1 MNSLGML
8 STSLIRKLISTQTTR
23 TEILEQIMMEISG
36 QYLGRQEFLV
46 DVCCVNGADV
56 SCVNIIVN
64 ARNNCITIKSDDED
78 TEVRVP
84 LEALA
89 KGLYDLEQKDKLK
102 RS

>member
-1 MNSLGML
+1 
-8 STSLIRKLISTQTTR
+8 
-23 TEILEQIMMEISG
+23 MMEVSG

-56 SCVNIIVN
+56 SCVNIVVN
-64 ARNNCITIKSDDED
+64 ARNNSITIKIDDED
-78 TEVRVP
+78 REIPVS

-89 KGLYDLEQKDKLK
+89 KGLYNLEQKDKLK